1 MNILLI
7 FPPSTIYGADLTTPA
22 VVPPLG
28 LCYLG
33 GYLEKHGYKNVT
45 ILDARSLSKG
55 RVIREGNRALY
66 GLKDDEIV
74 EYIKK
79 VDPDVIGISCMY
91 TAYSGDTHRLAQTI
105 KSMDKKI
112 PIVVGGAHASTFPDL
127 VLKDTNVDIVS
138 HYEGEETFLE
148 VVRSIENN
156 KGFADVKG
164 ISYRENGAVIK
175 NPAREFIE
183 DLDTIP
189 FPARHL
195 VDMDLY
201 LDNEPSIFG
210 MRAPAT
216 TFITSR
222 GCPQSCVFCTIKTV
236 WDDMNFRSRSPKNVV
251 DELEHLNKEYGIEE
265 LYWMDDA
272 AGTSKK
278 RLIEI
283 CDEIIERKLDI
294 KWTTPNGIAHWYLD
308 EKVLDKMKAAGC
320 YRVTFGMESGNLET
334 RKYIGKPFPLEQAT
348 KMLAHANKIGLWTI
362 CTFIIGF
369 PVEDEESIMDTIDY
383 ACSCGTDMAVFYLL
397 CPHPG
402 TDVYQ
407 DFQKDG
413 LLDFEHILDPAS
425 FNSEQDF
432 EEIGTRLGG
441 SGASTNHLSPTQI
454 NDYVNLAYKRF
465 FKNRLMNALNPVRT
479 LRKIHNF
486 EDLKYTIKVGKLGI
500 ESAMQTIISKKF
512 SSQKIAGERVAKKAE
527 KDQEKFKN
535 DIKLPFS
542 PRLES

>member
-7 FPPSTIYGADLTTPA
+7 FPPSTIYGADLTIPA

-55 RVIREGNRALY
+55 RILRNGNRALY
-66 GLKDDEIV
+66 GLTDE
-74 EYIKK
+74 EMEDYIKN

-91 TAYSGDTHRLAQTI
+91 TAYSGDTHRLAKTI
-105 KSMDKKI
+105 KNMEKNI

-127 VLKDTNVDIVS
+127 VLKDKNVDVVS
-138 HYEGEETFLE
+138 HFEGEETFLE
-148 VVRSIENN
+148 VVRAIENN
-156 KGFADVKG
+156 KSFEGIKG
-164 ISYRENGAVIK
+164 ISYRENDEVIK
-175 NPAREFIE
+175 NPKRDFIE
-183 DLDTIP
+183 DLDAIP

-195 VDMDLY
+195 IDMNLY
-201 LDNEPSIFG
+201 LDSEPTTFG

-251 DELEHLNKEYGIEE
+251 DELEHLHKTYGIKEF
-265 LYWMDDA
+265 YWMDDA
-272 AGTSKK
+272 AGTFKK

-283 CDEIIERKLDI
+283 CDEIIDRKLDI
-294 KWTTPNGIAHWYLD
+294 RWTTPNGIAHWYLD
-308 EKVLDKMKAAGC
+308 EQVLDKMKAAGC
-320 YRVTFGMESGNLET
+320 YRVTFGIESGNLET
-334 RKYIGKPFPLEQAT
+334 RKYIGKPFALEQAT

-369 PVEDEESIMDTIDY
+369 PVEGEESIMDTIDY
-383 ACSCGTDMAVFYLL
+383 ACECGTDMAVFYLL

-407 DFQKDG
+407 DFQREG
-413 LLDFEHILDPAS
+413 LLNFEHILDPGS
-425 FNSEQDF
+425 YNSEEDF
-432 EEIGTRLGG
+432 EEIGTQLGG
-441 SGASTNHLSPTQI
+441 SGSSTKHLTPTEI

-465 FKNRLMNALNPVRT
+465 FKTRLMNSLNPVRT
-479 LRKIHNF
+479 LRKIRNF
-486 EDLKYTIKVGKLGI
+486 EDLKYTFRVGKMGI
-500 ESAMQTIISKKF
+500 ESALQTILKNKF
-512 SSQKIAGERVAKKAE
+512 SSQSIAGERVAKKAE
-527 KDQEKFKN
+527 LSQEEFKN
-535 DIKLPFS
+535 NIKLP
-542 PRLES
+542 LKVN

>member
-7 FPPSTIYGADLTTPA
+7 FPPSTIYGADLNIPA

-105 KSMDKKI
+105 KNMDKKI

-201 LDNEPSIFG
+201 LDNEPTTFG

-265 LYWMDDA
+265 FYWMDDA

-294 KWTTPNGIAHWYLD
+294 KWTTPNGIAHWYLE

-348 KMLAHANKIGLWTI
+348 KMLTHANKIGLWTI

-500 ESAMQTIISKKF
+500 ESALQTIISKKF